1 MEKVK
6 LGIIGVGNMGSSH
19 VRTIISGWAGGDA
32 TVAAIADLD
41 DTKLARMKAIHPNA
55 KTGALYS
62 EPLIYQPWNYAKM
75 ADFTALHPSYNQLY
89 RFQEQGIDFVKE
101 AHDAGIAVN
110 PWTANKEGIMRRLAI
125 WGVDYIITDYP
136 DVALRIIKELNEAEA

>member
-1 MEKVK
+1 MEEQV
-6 LGIIGVGNMGSSH
+6 LYSSFDH
-19 VRTIISGWAGGDA
+19 
-32 TVAAIADLD
+32 
-41 DTKLARMKAIHPNA
+41 TKLARMKAIHPNA

-136 DVALRIIKELNEAEA
+136 DVALRIIKELNEAKA